1 MIKLK
6 EFRSS
11 QHMTPLEMAEQLSI
25 SLSQYYKLEEG
36 YKKPSYALMERF
48 AKSFPKADIRLVF
61 FNTERA
67 SS

>member
-1 MIKLK
+1 MVKLK

-11 QHMTPLEMAEQLSI
+11 QHMTPSEMAEALKI

-36 YKKPSYALMERF
+36 YKKPSYALMERL
-48 AKSFPKADIRLVF
+48 AKAFPKADIRLVF